1 MKEVLLIA
9 FSVGFILSITII
21 VNNHSWQKPKFWLGM
36 LILAFSFIL
45 LDAWGSIIE
54 LSELIPIFGY
64 THYRCLMM
72 IPLCL
77 WMYINGLVNF
87 NKVQIG
93 IFEKILF
100 GLLFFELCLLVL
112 LFISTKEDVMH
123 LNYFLTPS
131 IIIENQ
137 CILSSMV
144 VLWKANQV
152 LNAFKERIRNNY
164 TDGLEQSYNWLKE
177 FFFVLASLLPIWA
190 FVVNAYFFIDLAVNI
205 WYQIIWIPLSILIFY
220 IVIRASSTKEI
231 LHGFEL
237 EAEFKNNEP
246 TSSLVNLA
254 DHPETHTDNNL
265 VCELVPNSG
274 KLQIIFDSDIPKKDK
289 EQLTLLINLVNEQ
302 QFFRIKRLNI
312 KECAELTGIVKKEIS
327 RLVNHYL
334 QLSFSDFINLFR
346 IEDFRYKVSKGEG
359 ERFSLVDIALESGFS
374 SKSNVYYNFK
384 KLTNSS
390 PIQIVNQYKKA
401 NKA

>member
-21 VNNHSWQKPKFWLGM
+21 VNNHNWQKPKFWLGL

-45 LDAWGSIIE
+45 LDAWGSIIG
-54 LSELIPIFGY
+54 LSEIIPIFGY

-100 GLLFFELCLLVL
+100 GLLFFELCLLL
-112 LFISTKEDVMH
+112 ILFISTKEDLIH

-137 CILSSMV
+137 CILSSMMV
-144 VLWKANQV
+144 FWKANQV
-152 LNAFKERIRNNY
+152 LNTFKERIRNNY

-190 FVVNAYFFIDLAVNI
+190 FVVNAYFFIDLELNT

-237 EAEFKNNEP
+237 ETEFNNKEYN
-246 TSSLVNLA
+246 TSSVNIS
-254 DHPETHTDNNL
+254 DHSTPPTNNNL
-265 VCELVPNSG
+265 VCELVPNAG
-274 KLQIIFDSDIPKKDK
+274 QLQIVFGLDIPKKDK
-289 EQLTLLINLVNEQ
+289 EFLILLINLVNEKQ
-302 QFFRIKRLNI
+302 LFKIKRLNI

-346 IEDFRYKVSKGEG
+346 IEDFSYKVAKGEA

-390 PIQIVNQYKKA
+390 PIQIVNQYKIATKT
-401 NKA
+401 

>member
-9 FSVGFILSITII
+9 FSIGFLLSITII
-21 VNNHSWQKPKFWLGM
+21 VNNNRWQKPKFWLGM
-36 LILAFSFIL
+36 LILAFSLIL

-72 IPLCL
+72 IPICL

-93 IFEKILF
+93 TFEKVLF
-100 GLLFFELCLLVL
+100 GFLFFELFLLAL
-112 LFISTKEDVMH
+112 LFVSEKIIQT
-123 LNYFLTPS
+123 NYFLTPS
-131 IIIENQ
+131 TIIENQ
-137 CILSSMV
+137 CVIISMIV
-144 VLWKANQV
+144 MWKANQV
-152 LNAFKERIRNNY
+152 LNTFKERIRNNY

-177 FFFVLASLLPIWA
+177 FFFVLSSLLPIWA
-190 FVVNAYFFIDLAVNI
+190 FVVNAYFFIDLDVNV

-231 LHGFEL
+231 LHNFEL
-237 EAEFKNNEP
+237 ETGFNNDVY
-246 TSSLVNLA
+246 TASSDQISDRSGIHVDNTLACKLMPNLG
-254 DHPETHTDNNL
+254 E
-265 VCELVPNSG
+265 
-274 KLQIIFDSDIPKKDK
+274 LQIVFDSNIPEKDK
-289 EQLTLLINLVNEQ
+289 ELLTLLIHIVNEKKL
-302 QFFRIKRLNI
+302 FRIKRLNI
-312 KECAELTGIVKKEIS
+312 KDCAQLTGIVKKEIS

-346 IEDFRYKVSKGEG
+346 IEDFRYKVSKGEA
-359 ERFSLVDIALESGFS
+359 ERFSLVAIALESGFS

-390 PIQIVNQYKKA
+390 PIQVVNQYKIASK
-401 NKA
+401 K

>member
-21 VNNHSWQKPKFWLGM
+21 VNNHSWQKPKFWLGL

-54 LSELIPIFGY
+54 LSEIIPIFGY

-100 GLLFFELCLLVL
+100 GLLFFELCLLL
-112 LFISTKEDVMH
+112 ILFISTKEDLMH

-131 IIIENQ
+131 TIIENQ

-144 VLWKANQV
+144 VLWKANQR
-152 LNAFKERIRNNY
+152 LNKFKERIRNNY

-177 FFFVLASLLPIWA
+177 FFFVLAGLLVIWA
-190 FVVNAYFFIDLAVNI
+190 FVVNAYFFIDLD
-205 WYQIIWIPLSILIFY
+205 
-220 IVIRASSTKEI
+220 R
-231 LHGFEL
+231 
-237 EAEFKNNEP
+237 
-246 TSSLVNLA
+246 
-254 DHPETHTDNNL
+254 
-265 VCELVPNSG
+265 
-274 KLQIIFDSDIPKKDK
+274 
-289 EQLTLLINLVNEQ
+289 
-302 QFFRIKRLNI
+302 
-312 KECAELTGIVKKEIS
+312 
-327 RLVNHYL
+327 
-334 QLSFSDFINLFR
+334 
-346 IEDFRYKVSKGEG
+346 
-359 ERFSLVDIALESGFS
+359 
-374 SKSNVYYNFK
+374 NV
-384 KLTNSS
+384 
-390 PIQIVNQYKKA
+390 
-401 NKA
+401 

>member
-21 VNNHSWQKPKFWLGM
+21 VNNHSWQKPKFWLGL

-45 LDAWGSIIE
+45 LDAWGSITE
-54 LSELIPIFGY
+54 LSELIPMFGY

-77 WMYINGLVNF
+77 WMYVNGLVNF

-112 LFISTKEDVMH
+112 LFTSTKEDVMH

-152 LNAFKERIRNNY
+152 LNTFKERIRNNY

-177 FFFVLASLLPIWA
+177 FFFVLASLLLIWA
-190 FVVNAYFFIDLAVNI
+190 FVVNAYFFIDLEMNV

-237 EAEFKNNEP
+237 EAEFNNNEY

-254 DHPETHTDNNL
+254 APPETHTDNSL
-265 VCELVPNSG
+265 VCELVPKAG
-274 KLQIIFDSDIPKKDK
+274 KLQILFNLDIPKKDK
-289 EQLTLLINLVNEQ
+289 ALLTLLINLINEK
-302 QFFRIKRLNI
+302 QFFKIKRLNI

-327 RLVNHYL
+327 RLVNQYL

-346 IEDFRYKVSKGEG
+346 IEDFRYKVSKGEA